1 MYGYID
7 KSKGLLF
14 STYDLQET
22 LNNTIQALRKE
33 VDSIDSNRILNT
45 SQSDLA
51 EYLANKYK
59 VTPLTLRKEEW
70 HADQVETQV
79 DVRFDSNRWID
90 DKSRPALVAGVRIT
104 IRVPFDGEADL
115 FYTRSNQFTSSPP
128 RAKIDG
134 SELVLIYEMPNDARR
149 ELRPEIDAALSTIE
163 EHIQWQHGLISNHN
177 TSLTQ
182 TATQVIASRRERLLA
197 NSNQLTSLGIP
208 VKTRSD
214 APNTFA
220 IPEVRKKIVPTLPA
234 ATSAPYNPEPILT
247 MELYE
252 HILTIIQN
260 MTLVME
266 RSPSAFKKMGEEDL
280 RQHFLVQ
287 LNGQFEGRATG
298 ETFNAEGKT
307 DILLR
312 ENGSNLFIA
321 ECKFWKGQ
329 KHFSEAIDQLL
340 GYTAWRDS
348 KTAILV
354 FNRGAEMSTVLSAV
368 KESAEKHLNFKRTLT
383 WPHESGYRFVFHN
396 KNDKNREFILT
407 VLVFDVPE

>member
-79 DVRFDSNRWID
+79 DVRYDSNRWID

-177 TSLTQ
+177 TSLM
-182 TATQVIASRRERLLA
+182 SW
-197 NSNQLTSLGIP
+197 
-208 VKTRSD
+208 
-214 APNTFA
+214 
-220 IPEVRKKIVPTLPA
+220 VR
-234 ATSAPYNPEPILT
+234 
-247 MELYE
+247 
-252 HILTIIQN
+252 
-260 MTLVME
+260 
-266 RSPSAFKKMGEEDL
+266 
-280 RQHFLVQ
+280 
-287 LNGQFEGRATG
+287 
-298 ETFNAEGKT
+298 
-307 DILLR
+307 
-312 ENGSNLFIA
+312 
-321 ECKFWKGQ
+321 
-329 KHFSEAIDQLL
+329 FS
-340 GYTAWRDS
+340 
-348 KTAILV
+348 
-354 FNRGAEMSTVLSAV
+354 RGASHQNYA
-368 KESAEKHLNFKRTLT
+368 A
-383 WPHESGYRFVFHN
+383 
-396 KNDKNREFILT
+396 I
-407 VLVFDVPE
+407 

>member
-1 MYGYID
+1 MFGYID

-22 LNNTIQALRKE
+22 LNNTNQALRKE
-33 VDSIDSNRILNT
+33 VESIDSNRILNT
-45 SQSDLA
+45 SLSDLA

-79 DVRFDSNRWID
+79 DVRYDSNRWID

-128 RAKIDG
+128 RAKIEG

-177 TSLTQ
+177 TSITQ
-182 TATQVIASRRERLLA
+182 TATQIIASRRERLLA

-214 APNTFA
+214 APITYA

-312 ENGSNLFIA
+312 ENGSNVFIA

-329 KHFSEAIDQLL
+329 KHFAEAIDQLL

-354 FNRGAEMSTVLSAV
+354 FNRGTEMSTVLSAV

>member
-1 MYGYID
+1 
-7 KSKGLLF
+7 
-14 STYDLQET
+14 
-22 LNNTIQALRKE
+22 
-33 VDSIDSNRILNT
+33 
-45 SQSDLA
+45 
-51 EYLANKYK
+51 
-59 VTPLTLRKEEW
+59 
-70 HADQVETQV
+70 
-79 DVRFDSNRWID
+79 
-90 DKSRPALVAGVRIT
+90 VAGVRIT

-128 RAKIDG
+128 RAKIEG

-177 TSLTQ
+177 TSITQ
-182 TATQVIASRRERLLA
+182 TATQIIASRRERLLA

-214 APNTFA
+214 APITYA

-312 ENGSNLFIA
+312 ENGSNVFIA

-329 KHFSEAIDQLL
+329 KHFAEAIDQLL

-354 FNRGAEMSTVLSAV
+354 FNRGTEMSTVLSAV

>member
-79 DVRFDSNRWID
+79 DVRYDSNRWID

-354 FNRGAEMSTVLSAV
+354 FNRGTEMSTVLSAV